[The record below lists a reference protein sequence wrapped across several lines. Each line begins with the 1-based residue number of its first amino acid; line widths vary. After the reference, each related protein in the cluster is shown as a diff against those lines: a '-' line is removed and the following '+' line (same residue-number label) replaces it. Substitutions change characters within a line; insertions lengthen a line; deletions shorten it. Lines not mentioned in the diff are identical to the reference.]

1 MTNIFE
7 LTEKQ
12 YATVQKG
19 ESLRL
24 YIYEADGKHNGG
36 QWFTSKLPLQ
46 YPEETIRKTP
56 AMERCVLA
64 MADGKEVIIT
74 NGGDITV
81 FHSVGGEI
89 VYPTNTSLADFW
101 SQV

>member
-1 MTNIFE
+1 
-7 LTEKQ
+7 
-12 YATVQKG
+12 
-19 ESLRL
+19 
-24 YIYEADGKHNGG
+24 
-36 QWFTSKLPLQ
+36 
-46 YPEETIRKTP
+46 
-56 AMERCVLA
+56 